1 MRGIVPGFGRAWH
14 VDPYFSPEIIANR
27 KWSLSN
33 LNKDSF
39 DLSAYAVEL
48 GKTIVEI
55 RATIEAYASR
65 DAEFAA
71 ISEKA
76 QQVFE
81 LGNARLHSYPAF
93 VLSLEESFTYVD
105 SAEPMRLGEALVK
118 IMDTCQF
125 ITRG

>member
-1 MRGIVPGFGRAWH
+1 M
-14 VDPYFSPEIIANR
+14 
-27 KWSLSN
+27 
-33 LNKDSF
+33 
-39 DLSAYAVEL
+39 
-48 GKTIVEI
+48 EI
-55 RATIEAYASR
+55 RATIEAYASK

-81 LGNARLHSYPAF
+81 LGNAHPHSYPAF